1 MFVVADMGSTKTDWS
16 FVDKDKKVSVL
27 KTQGFNPYFYS
38 SEDIKLLLE
47 SEFADKNIDWNAVTS
62 VYFYGSGCGNEEK
75 CNIVKNALKIFFPNA
90 ELQVTHDLLAS
101 ARALCGH
108 SKGIACILGTGAN
121 TCLFDGEK
129 IVANVTSAGFLLG
142 DEGSGAYLGRELIKY
157 YLYQELPQDLEEAFE
172 NQYKI
177 NRKSLVSEVYSTKH
191 PNAYCA
197 TYSKFIS
204 KHKENTVIQK
214 LITERFDEFFNRH
227 VSKYEGYQ
235 KLPVNF
241 IGSVAFHF
249 SDELKNAAQKH
260 HCTLG
265 IILQTPMEK
274 LIDFHYGL

>member
-16 FVDKDKKVSVL
+16 FVDKDKNVTL
-27 KTQGFNPYFYS
+27 IKTQGFNPYFYTT
-38 SEDIKLLLE
+38 EDIKLLLE
-47 SEFADKNIDWNAVTS
+47 PEFSIKNIDWNDIS
-62 VYFYGSGCGNEEK
+62 NVYFYGSGCSVGEK
-75 CNIVKNALKIFFPNA
+75 CELVKNALIPFFPKA
-90 ELQVTHDLLAS
+90 EIFVTHDLLGS

-108 SKGIACILGTGAN
+108 SYGIACILGTGAN
-121 TCLFDGEK
+121 TCLYDGEK

-142 DEGSGAYLGRELIKY
+142 DEGSGADLGRELIKY
-157 YLYQELPQDLEEAFE
+157 YLYQELPQDLEQAFE
-172 NQYKI
+172 NEYKI

-204 KHKENTVIQK
+204 KHKENSAIQK
-214 LITERFDEFFNRH
+214 LITERFDEFFKRH

-235 KLPVNF
+235 NIPVNF

-249 SDELKNAAQKH
+249 SEELKKAAQKH